1 MVFHFKNILL
11 SFGLLLFSKALV
23 SQATDSIEAKA
34 NTCKVIPLVYFTTE
48 TRGVVEL
55 FSYATFKLD
64 KQSSYSNIRFIANYT
79 QEQQYSVVLP
89 FQLLMDKNKY
99 FVTGKVELIHFLE
112 YFYGIGNNTSE
123 NVRSKY
129 TFNTFIAQV
138 KALRLIA
145 NKTFVGFNL
154 SKQQLETFY
163 DETHEV
169 FKESATIPGINGY
182 NYCSVGP
189 TFLYDSRDDLL
200 TAKKG
205 TYLEASY
212 QWAKGIMSNEMPM
225 NFTHFSLDFRKFV
238 GYKNYGVLAF
248 QGLADFTYN
257 YVPYRAM
264 PSLGG
269 PKLLR
274 GYYYGRFR
282 DKQLILSN
290 VEYRSPLYKRVGMAA
305 FIGTG
310 KVGNSLNNLMENQMH
325 WAYGAGLRYQISK
338 TDRAT
343 VRADFAKGSDSYG
356 IYLFFAEAF

>member
-1 MVFHFKNILL
+1 MCLNFRNILIV
-11 SFGLLLFSKALV
+11 SFFILKSIELAAQDS
-23 SQATDSIEAKA
+23 DSIEAKA
-34 NTCKVIPLVYFTTE
+34 NTLKVIPLVYFTTE

-64 KQSSYSNIRFIANYT
+64 KRSSYSNIRFIANYT
-79 QEQQYSVVLP
+79 QEKQYSLVLP
-89 FQLLMDKNKY
+89 FQLLLDKNKY
-99 FVTGKVELIHFLE
+99 FVTGKVELIHFPE
-112 YFYGIGNNTSE
+112 YFYGIGNSTIESE
-123 NVRSKY
+123 RSKY
-129 TFNTFIAQV
+129 TFNTYIAQV
-138 KALRLIA
+138 KALRLIT
-145 NKTFVGFNL
+145 NKTFLGINL
-154 SKQQLETFY
+154 SKQKLETFY
-163 DETHEV
+163 DETQEV
-169 FKESATIPGINGY
+169 FKKSTNIPGINGY

-200 TAKKG
+200 TARKG
-205 TYLEASY
+205 AYLEASY

-225 NFTHFSLDFRKFV
+225 NFTHFSLDFRKFF
-238 GYKNYGVLAF
+238 GLKKYGVLAI
-248 QGLADFTYN
+248 QGLADFTYG

-282 DKQLILSN
+282 DNQLLLSN
-290 VEYRSPLYKRVGMAA
+290 LEYRSPLYKRLGMAA

-310 KVGNSLNNLMENQMH
+310 KVGNSFNNLMVNQWH

-343 VRADFAKGSDSYG
+343 VRADIARGSDSYG